1 MDRKMTMREYDA
13 YKSAIL
19 AANDTQDKE
28 ALRQIQK
35 QLIANYGLDNND
47 VRYLIKLFRYNV

>member
-1 MDRKMTMREYDA
+1 MEKMTAYEYEK

-19 AANDTQDKE
+19 AANDSKDKE

-35 QLIANYGLDNND
+35 QLIAKYTLDNPD
-47 VRYLIKLFRYNV
+47 VRYLLKLFRYNV

>member
-1 MDRKMTMREYDA
+1 MSSMKLSDYTK

-19 AANDTQDKE
+19 AANDSKDRE

-35 QLIANYGLDNND
+35 QLIAECGLNNDD
-47 VRYLIKLFRYNV
+47 VRYLIKLFRYTV

>member
-1 MDRKMTMREYDA
+1 MERMTSKEYDL

-19 AANDTQDKE
+19 AANDSKDKE

-35 QLIANYGLDNND
+35 QLIAKYGLDNED
-47 VRYLIKLFRYNV
+47 VRYLLKLFRYSV